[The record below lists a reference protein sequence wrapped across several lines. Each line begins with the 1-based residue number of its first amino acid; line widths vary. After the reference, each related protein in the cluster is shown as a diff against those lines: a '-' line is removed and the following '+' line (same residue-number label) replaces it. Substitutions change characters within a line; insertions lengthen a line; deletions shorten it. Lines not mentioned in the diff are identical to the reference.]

1 MQARSAAIIGWACS
15 THELLPREC
24 GRCKCGGLK
33 GIRSRKLR
41 VMSAKPP
48 KAGTPNFEAVHSLS
62 DQSLSIDP
70 RPTEQDSV
78 VKCPRGRPEEY
89 KIAQNG
95 QNLPAYLVAIP
106 MRRHASAPRRAGI
119 SSPVA
124 ATPFFDSGR
133 RCSRGFDRYP
143 K

>member
-1 MQARSAAIIGWACS
+1 MQARSAAILCCS
-15 THELLPREC
+15 AHEPLPREC

-33 GIRSRKLR
+33 GIQSRKLR
-41 VMSAKPP
+41 VISTKPP

-62 DQSLSIDP
+62 DQSLCIDP

-78 VKCPRGRPEEY
+78 VKCPRDGPGGD

-119 SSPVA
+119 SPPST
-124 ATPFFDSGR
+124 ATPFFYSR
-133 RCSRGFDRYP
+133 RPCT
-143 K
+143 